1 VRYPPPTYKY
11 KQYFLIKKGNDIM
24 MNKKMTIKD
33 YYNELLAIGAVAERA
48 DLVEFIEGRIEVL
61 NRKSASGE
69 KKMTANQLAN
79 EVLKVDILAQMEKNR
94 MYAISEM
101 IKQLP
106 CCATFSSSK
115 ITAMMTQL
123 LKSGDVVRTEDKGKA
138 YYSKA

>member
-79 EVLKVDILAQMEKNR
+79 ETLKEKIVAEMESGR
-94 MYAISEM
+94 YYAVGEM
-101 IKQLP
+101 IKALP
-106 CCATFSSSK
+106 CCAELSSSK
-115 ITAMMTQL
+115 VTAMLTQL
-123 LKSGDVVRTEDKGKA
+123 LKDNKVVRSEDKGKA